1 MSYRYRAYTGRREII
16 EGTVEAASEKM
27 AEEALYQSGVQYVLS
42 LKAAGA
48 GMSAE
53 RLVPTLFGIKPPDV
67 IDFSRQLATFLESG
81 VSLLA
86 ALQLL
91 EEQVKKP
98 ALRRLLAEL
107 AAELQGGSSLSAA
120 LGRRTNVFPYS
131 YTQVVRAGEQAGD
144 LETGLRQVADYM
156 ERQLQ
161 TASRIRRALTYPA
174 FVVLIALGVFSLMVT
189 LVLPSM
195 VQLFTSFE
203 VTLPWTTRAV
213 IGFTRF
219 FSAYKFHLLVG
230 IIVAFT
236 AFLGYSRLESG
247 KKALDRVALR
257 TPLIGTVVLQ
267 RAMGQFCRT
276 ASMLLRSGLQL
287 PQILEVGLQ
296 TAGANRIIRASLA
309 RLRDKLVQGEGLSGP
324 MSADPLFPPVMTKMV
339 AMAERTG
346 TVDTAFG
353 TLADYFETQ
362 SNQRV
367 QTLVSMIEPA
377 LTIGIG
383 IMVAFMLL
391 AIILPLYSILGA
403 IK

>member
-1 MSYRYRAYTGRREII
+1 MSYRYRAYTARRETI

-27 AEEALYQSGVQYVLS
+27 AEEALYQGGVQYVLS

-53 RLVPTLFGIKPPDV
+53 RLVPTLFGIKPQDV
-67 IDFSRQLATFLESG
+67 IDFSRQLAAFTESG

-91 EEQVKKP
+91 VGQVKKP
-98 ALRRLLAEL
+98 AMRRLLDEVV
-107 AAELQGGSSLSAA
+107 AELQGGSSFSAA
-120 LGRRTNVFPYS
+120 LGRRPDAFPYS
-131 YTQVVRAGEQAGD
+131 YTQVVRASEQAGD

-156 ERQLQ
+156 ERQLL
-161 TASRIRRALTYPA
+161 TASRIRRALSYPA
-174 FVVLIALGVFSLMVT
+174 FVVLIAIGVFSLMVT
-189 LVLPSM
+189 LVLPPM
-195 VQLFTSFE
+195 VQLFTSFD
-203 VTLPWTTRAV
+203 VALPWTTRAV
-213 IGFTRF
+213 IWFTRF
-219 FSAYKFHLLVG
+219 FTAYKFHLLVG
-230 IIVAFT
+230 IIAALA

-247 KKALDRVALR
+247 KRTLDRLALR
-257 TPLIGTVVLQ
+257 LPLIGTVVLQ

-287 PQILEVGLQ
+287 PKVLEVGLQ
-296 TAGANRIIRASLA
+296 TTGSNRLIRASLT

-324 MSADPLFPPVMTKMV
+324 LNADPLFPSVMAKMV
-339 AMAERTG
+339 AMAEQTG

-367 QTLVSMIEPA
+367 QTLVSLIEPT

-403 IK
+403 IR